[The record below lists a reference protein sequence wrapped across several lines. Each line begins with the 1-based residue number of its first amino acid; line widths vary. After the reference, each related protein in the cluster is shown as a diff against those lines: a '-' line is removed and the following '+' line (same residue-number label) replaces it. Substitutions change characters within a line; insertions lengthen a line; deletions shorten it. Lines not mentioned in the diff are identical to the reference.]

1 MLEKKEIGNGPVD
14 RQWVRLLRAVL
25 SALVVCA
32 AVLSL
37 ASCNAA
43 VETDNLTEVGIS
55 VTEEKLLIHNW
66 IDGIASYDYTAV
78 CNSHT
83 PAKGERKEFTRLF
96 VDGSGN
102 AALGLME
109 NGDWTFTVRAFNS
122 HGNQLYEGTCRSYVS
137 GDHLEV
143 PIVLALRKVGE
154 GRVTFNITARCT
166 GLDVH
171 LAVYWQSYDGT
182 EAGSS
187 TEFITSCDGD
197 IDTFTGEVALPENRY
212 SVKVEVYSADKVLA
226 TDITDIFVL
235 DDEEIRVIGVL
246 DGQEDQEGAITPIPP
261 KVPVG
266 HIEVSGTMKSGKTVT
281 ATWVSEG
288 ETAPTRMCWY
298 LDGAEL
304 SEHSTSMTF
313 VLPSPGM
320 HYLTATAMADTESY
334 SDEYVL
340 NLASSPIKETG
351 GVIIY
356 DRGEAYGTYWFD
368 EYREHYRIDDE
379 GNGWRYIVAQVVDAG
394 QGTESSPAWTL
405 ATSAGALSG
414 TTGSSVGAG
423 TTGTAALVSSMG
435 NKSGTYTYGGR
446 ICRPAPAGVVD
457 FGTEWCLPTKNE
469 APYIISAMLSG
480 RLASVRFWTC
490 TQYSSGSTYLADPG
504 TNSTSA
510 VSMTTGAGLVV
521 VKYI

>member
-1 MLEKKEIGNGPVD
+1 MD
-14 RQWVRLLRAVL
+14 RKRTRLLQTVL
-25 SALVVCA
+25 SALVIFA
-32 AVLSL
+32 AALSL

-43 VETDNLTEVGIS
+43 LKTDSLTEVGIS
-55 VTEEKLLIHNW
+55 VTEEKYLTHNW

-83 PAKGERKEFTRLF
+83 PARGEQKEFTRLF

-102 AALGLME
+102 GTLGLME

-122 HGNQLYEGTCRSYVS
+122 HGNQLYEDTCRSYVS

-171 LAVYWQSYDGT
+171 LAVYWKSYDG
-182 EAGSS
+182 EVSGSS
-187 TEFITSCDGD
+187 TEFATSCNGD
-197 IDTFTGEVALPENRY
+197 IDTFTGEITIPENRY
-212 SVKVEVYSADKVLA
+212 SVKVEVYTADKVLA

-235 DDEEIRVIGVL
+235 DGEEIRINGVL
-246 DGQEDQEGAITPIPP
+246 DGQEDQEVTITPLPP

-266 HIEVSGTMKSGKTVT
+266 HIEVTGTMKSGNTVT

-298 LDGAEL
+298 LDGSEL
-304 SEHSTSMTF
+304 SDHGTSMTF
-313 VLPSPGM
+313 VLPSSGM
-320 HYLTATAMADTESY
+320 HYLTATALADTESY

-340 NLASSPIKETG
+340 NLASSPIKATN

-356 DRGEAYGTYWFD
+356 DRGESYGTYWFD
-368 EYREHYRIDDE
+368 EYKEHYRVDDE

-423 TTGTAALVSSMG
+423 ASGTAVLVSSMG
-435 NKSGTYTYGGR
+435 NASGTYTYDGR
-446 ICRPAPAGVVD
+446 ICRPAPAGVKD
-457 FGTEWCLPTKNE
+457 AGAEWCLPTRNE
-469 APYIISAMLSG
+469 APYIISAMFSG
-480 RLASVRFWTC
+480 KLPSVRFWTC
-490 TQYSSGSTYLADPG
+490 TQYSSGSAYLADPG

-510 VSMTTGAGLVV
+510 TSKTTGVGLVV